1 MLSRPGMGVPG
12 FNAERGAVVEK
23 YVFVEVVIDALVEVG
38 EGCRI
43 SELLTGWRRRLRRT
57 TTLVE
62 KIMI

>member
-1 MLSRPGMGVPG
+1 MGVPG

-43 SELLTGWRRRLRRT
+43 SELLTGWRRRFGGIAHGLN
-57 TTLVE
+57 VAP
-62 KIMI
+62 M